1 MIKFWLNS
9 VHISFRYFKS
19 HLSTRKANL
28 ELAFPPS
35 NLNDVG
41 YPGFAGVRIYLV
53 ERNISGKME
62 VVDGNLEVA
71 TAQIA
76 VEVV

>member
-1 MIKFWLNS
+1 LA
-9 VHISFRYFKS
+9 
-19 HLSTRKANL
+19 LPSTD
-28 ELAFPPS
+28 
-35 NLNDVG
+35 LNDVG

-62 VVDGNLEVA
+62 VVDGNLKVA
-71 TAQIA
+71 AAQIA